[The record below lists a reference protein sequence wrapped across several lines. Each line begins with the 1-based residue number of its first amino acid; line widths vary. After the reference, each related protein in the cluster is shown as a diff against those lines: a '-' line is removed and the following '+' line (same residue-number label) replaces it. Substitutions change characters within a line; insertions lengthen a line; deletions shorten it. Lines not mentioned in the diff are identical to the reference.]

1 MLINSQ
7 HFSVESVLEVHPDKV
22 CDQICDAIL
31 DSYLGF
37 DDQAKVAVECLGT
50 GTSLV
55 IGGEVFSSAEVD
67 VEKIANQVYQEIGY
81 QDCLSV
87 TNLIKEQSP
96 QLRQPISLG
105 AAGDQG
111 IMYGFACQMHENLL
125 PLGVSLAHSI
135 AKEID
140 ILRKRTNQFY
150 PDGKVQIT
158 YIGETIDTILIS
170 VQHPPELG
178 LKGLRALVLNEAV
191 AKVVSLNQIRQIMVN
206 NKSTF
211 FKGGFSNDT
220 GLSGRKIIC
229 DTYCGLAPH
238 GGGSFSGKDPSKID
252 RSGAYMARFVAKN
265 IVANGL
271 SRYCLL
277 SVAYAF
283 GEDKPIML
291 SVETGE
297 KKRDQSIRKI
307 VLEKFDFRPSCIIE
321 RLNLKRIKFRDT
333 SKYGHFGN
341 EEYTWE
347 KVFPI

>member
-1 MLINSQ
+1 M
-7 HFSVESVLEVHPDKV
+7 
-22 CDQICDAIL
+22 
-31 DSYLGF
+31 
-37 DDQAKVAVECLGT
+37 
-50 GTSLV
+50 
-55 IGGEVFSSAEVD
+55 
-67 VEKIANQVYQEIGY
+67 
-81 QDCLSV
+81 
-87 TNLIKEQSP
+87 
-96 QLRQPISLG
+96 
-105 AAGDQG
+105 
-111 IMYGFACQMHENLL
+111 
-125 PLGVSLAHSI
+125 
-135 AKEID
+135 
-140 ILRKRTNQFY
+140 
-150 PDGKVQIT
+150 
-158 YIGETIDTILIS
+158 
-170 VQHPPELG
+170 
-178 LKGLRALVLNEAV
+178 RALVLNEAV

-238 GGGSFSGKDPSKID
+238 GGGSFSWKDPSKID

-321 RLNLKRIKFRDT
+321 RLNLKRIKFYKRKT
-333 SKYGHFGN
+333 GVRSHQEILLRERKEKK
-341 EEYTWE
+341 EEESRKTMFRLR
-347 KVFPI
+347 KRILFQIIKHRQTIDLTDQT